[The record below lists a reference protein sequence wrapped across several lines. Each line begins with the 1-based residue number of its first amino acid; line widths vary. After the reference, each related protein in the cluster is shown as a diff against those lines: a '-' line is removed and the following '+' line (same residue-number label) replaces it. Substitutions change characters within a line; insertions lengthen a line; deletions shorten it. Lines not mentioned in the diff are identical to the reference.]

1 MRFRRVG
8 AAVTA
13 AAVGGVLAV
22 VPVGAAAAAVDEG
35 LVLHYALTGEGSTA
49 AVDLSGSGRD
59 ATIVGD
65 AVVGADGLTF
75 DGVDDYV
82 DLPDN
87 LTTGMDAISVSFDV
101 LVDPALSGNHFMF
114 NLGNA
119 AVGNPQS
126 GSGYLFMT
134 NNATLLAKI
143 SDAAWGAEQ
152 AVTGPAA
159 LPRSTWKHVTY
170 TLAEGTGRL
179 YVDGTEVAT
188 NGAIT
193 HIPADLGDGVT
204 TANYLGRSAYAPDG
218 LFKGKMKDFRLYD
231 RALSVDEVTDLT
243 AANAAVNLAADVA
256 GLSLGDTSAVTA
268 DLTLPS
274 AAPGGSAVSWET
286 SDSAVVTAAGVVS
299 QDAPG
304 GAVRTATLTATLTHR
319 GLTDTATFEITVLP
333 AADDAS
339 LAQAAADALV
349 VHNLDDVRGNLTLPT
364 TGEHAATVTWASSAP
379 PRRGRGRGH
388 VDRDR
393 DGRRGRRHP

>member
-204 TANYLGRSAYAPDG
+204 TANYLGRSALCARRSLQGQDEG
-218 LFKGKMKDFRLYD
+218 LPPLR
-231 RALSVDEVTDLT
+231 
-243 AANAAVNLAADVA
+243 
-256 GLSLGDTSAVTA
+256 
-268 DLTLPS
+268 P
-274 AAPGGSAVSWET
+274 
-286 SDSAVVTAAGVVS
+286 
-299 QDAPG
+299 
-304 GAVRTATLTATLTHR
+304 GAVRR
-319 GLTDTATFEITVLP
+319 
-333 AADDAS
+333 
-339 LAQAAADALV
+339 
-349 VHNLDDVRGNLTLPT
+349 
-364 TGEHAATVTWASSAP
+364 
-379 PRRGRGRGH
+379 
-388 VDRDR
+388 
-393 DGRRGRRHP
+393 

>member
-1 MRFRRVG
+1 MTSSSPPWGSSRAETGWTGAQAPGGPVGAKLTGPPSAADAFCSRRLQQHTPSAAHAFRVQTFQHLARPSEFDRSKSQRGECSMRFRRVG

-159 LPRSTWKHVTY
+159 LPR
-170 TLAEGTGRL
+170 
-179 YVDGTEVAT
+179 
-188 NGAIT
+188 
-193 HIPADLGDGVT
+193 
-204 TANYLGRSAYAPDG
+204 
-218 LFKGKMKDFRLYD
+218 
-231 RALSVDEVTDLT
+231 
-243 AANAAVNLAADVA
+243 
-256 GLSLGDTSAVTA
+256 
-268 DLTLPS
+268 
-274 AAPGGSAVSWET
+274 
-286 SDSAVVTAAGVVS
+286 
-299 QDAPG
+299 
-304 GAVRTATLTATLTHR
+304 
-319 GLTDTATFEITVLP
+319 
-333 AADDAS
+333 
-339 LAQAAADALV
+339 
-349 VHNLDDVRGNLTLPT
+349 
-364 TGEHAATVTWASSAP
+364 
-379 PRRGRGRGH
+379 
-388 VDRDR
+388 
-393 DGRRGRRHP
+393 